1 MARLPYFFLILV
13 VAGLLPAA
21 GHAQDKMLPPDALRL
36 PEMLLP
42 GLQPI
47 LASALEASPRVL
59 QGRLAVA
66 VARAGEDVARAGLYP
81 TVSAGAGVDGRQEI
95 RRDLPGTQYS
105 FKYSYGLGA
114 SLPIWHWDAPA
125 NRARIGEIQRQLA
138 EQNLAEARRNLVLE
152 LRAQYTGL
160 VLLGLD
166 VAQARWAGRRRAQQ
180 LQRDEARAARGEV
193 PALDLV
199 DLRLAVQEGALATER
214 LVRALGRA
222 RGDFAALI
230 GAKVF
235 AAENL
240 PEDSPAVPDW
250 TAGLRPPERLAPA
263 VGVAALAQAGGE
275 REAARLGEAV
285 ERVRLRPTFDLVA
298 GVTQDEVN
306 YTANIAAKFGAEIRY
321 LGVRMNWNIFDGGAG
336 RAAATRASAEL
347 RQKSLAYDLAAQ
359 ALQRQLADGWQELE
373 LAQLELAAREARF
386 AQSAA
391 RLAADRPSFEAGQ
404 IAADD
409 WDQRLFDHEQ
419 VRLSLVRQRAAQLL
433 RVAEYALLLARGTQP
448 AAALHF
454 P

>member
-1 MARLPYFFLILV
+1 M
-13 VAGLLPAA
+13 GG
-21 GHAQDKMLPPDALRL
+21 GHASHPGRIDLHVFHLG
-36 PEMLLP
+36 P
-42 GLQPI
+42 GLH
-47 LASALEASPRVL
+47 
-59 QGRLAVA
+59 
-66 VARAGEDVARAGLYP
+66 AG
-81 TVSAGAGVDGRQEI
+81 
-95 RRDLPGTQYS
+95 
-105 FKYSYGLGA
+105 
-114 SLPIWHWDAPA
+114 
-125 NRARIGEIQRQLA
+125 
-138 EQNLAEARRNLVLE
+138 
-152 LRAQYTGL
+152 
-160 VLLGLD
+160 
-166 VAQARWAGRRRAQQ
+166 
-180 LQRDEARAARGEV
+180 
-193 PALDLV
+193 
-199 DLRLAVQEGALATER
+199 
-214 LVRALGRA
+214 
-222 RGDFAALI
+222 
-230 GAKVF
+230 
-235 AAENL
+235 
-240 PEDSPAVPDW
+240 
-250 TAGLRPPERLAPA
+250 
-263 VGVAALAQAGGE
+263 
-275 REAARLGEAV
+275 GEAV